1 MKLTVSYPLLLL
13 LVIIFITPTVAV
25 AESHL
30 DLFEQGNEAYSK
42 GDFTSAVEMYEQLIT
57 TSGYGAGLLFNLGN
71 SYAQSGQTGK
81 AILNYE
87 RALRLAPS
95 NSDIQGNLQLI
106 RKESGLFP
114 RDYSWSERFFQLLD
128 LNQWTI
134 SAFFLLLLFS
144 TFLLA
149 SLKLSFSVQVQRVVT
164 GGCCML
170 FILCVIGG
178 FSRHKQW
185 QPSVVTDSNSRL
197 LLSPFGSATSTSL
210 IQQGRLVYPEKTHGD
225 FSYISDET
233 GRKGWI
239 ASSAIEPVIGVKNRV
254 STQ

>member
-1 MKLTVSYPLLLL
+1 MKLSVSCPLLLL

-42 GDFTSAVEMYEQLIT
+42 GNFTGAVEMYEQLIT

-114 RDYSWSERFFQLLD
+114 REYSWSERFFQLLD

-134 SAFFLLLLFS
+134 SAFFLLLLLS
-144 TFLLA
+144 TFQLA
-149 SLKLSFSVQVQRVVT
+149 SLKLHFSTQTRRLVSAT
-164 GGCCML
+164 CFML
-170 FILCVIGG
+170 FILCAAGA

-185 QPSVVTDSNSRL
+185 QPSVVTDSDSRL
-197 LLSPFGSATSTSL
+197 LLSPFDSAASTSS
-210 IQQGRLVYPEKTHGD
+210 IQQGRLVYPEKTHSD

-233 GRKGWI
+233 GRRGWI